1 MTQPRI
7 HVREQG
13 ASASAAAFGAA
24 GGVVHL
30 KDGSSTAV
38 ANGDGTSP
46 RTFWS
51 LAARL
56 VRSAAVAVALMMLVP
71 IGLVAVRGDNLARSL
86 HQWNTNAA
94 ARVAAV
100 DGMRPFR
107 LPADRSITPIQ
118 AGRALNALLPSRT
131 KSPGF
136 DLTEPST
143 PPILPWQAV
152 PMAPGMFATA
162 RSNFYDGPSSQTILE
177 AVARGF
183 SASERAYLQALA
195 TSPAWRDFDLVARA
209 PAVDVV
215 GGRFKTPFAPEALP
229 AQRPIPSFRTS
240 REFAY
245 AGVARA
251 AYYMSAGHRDS
262 AETALRSIVS
272 YGFAMIDNGT
282 TSTEGLFGAV
292 IVGVGRDALQRF
304 YLIQHDPRA
313 GLPALAPVKS
323 APTAASRAVLQLS
336 AADARRRLLARIEDP
351 AVPLGERFDGLQN
364 LSLASCTNV
373 RELMFGPASDVTG
386 VLGRA
391 PNSVAR
397 FPSEQALVELQSRL
411 PLASESA
418 SLGPI
423 QSVAASAAS
432 VAGVVTRNPRLAT
445 CTRVLTWGW

>member
-13 ASASAAAFGAA
+13 ASASAGAFAAPRAVLHVQGSDRPT
-24 GGVVHL
+24 VVN
-30 KDGSSTAV
+30 A
-38 ANGDGTSP
+38 DGTRP
-46 RTFWS
+46 RTAWS

-56 VRSAAVAVALMMLVP
+56 VRNAAVAVALMTLVP
-71 IGLVAVRGDNLARSL
+71 IALVAVRGDSLARSL
-86 HQWNTNAA
+86 YQWNTNAT
-94 ARVAAV
+94 ARVAAI
-100 DGMRPFR
+100 DGVRSFR

-118 AGRALNALLPSRT
+118 AGLALNALLPSRT
-131 KSPGF
+131 KSRGF
-136 DLTEPST
+136 DLVEAPA
-143 PPILPWQAV
+143 PRILPWQAMK
-152 PMAPGMFATA
+152 MAPDMFATA
-162 RSNFYDGPSSQTILE
+162 RSNVYDGPASQTILE
-177 AVARGF
+177 AAARGF

-215 GGRFKTPFAPEALP
+215 GGRFRTPFAPEAFP
-229 AQRPIPSFRTS
+229 GQRPIPSFRTS
-240 REFAY
+240 RELAY

-251 AYYMSAGHRDS
+251 AYHMSMGHRDS
-262 AETALRSIVS
+262 AEAALRSIVS

-282 TSTEGLFGAV
+282 TSTEGLIGAV
-292 IVGVGRDALQRF
+292 IVGVGRDALQRY

-313 GLPALAPVKS
+313 GLPALAPAS
-323 APTAASRAVLQLS
+323 MAPTAASRAVLQLS

-351 AVPLGERFDGLQN
+351 AVPLGERFDGLQH
-364 LSLASCTNV
+364 LTLASCTNV

-391 PNSVAR
+391 GHTVAR
-397 FPSEQALVELQSRL
+397 FPSEQALVELQTRL
-411 PLASESA
+411 PLASGAA

-432 VAGVVTRNPRLAT
+432 VAGVVTRNPRLVT
-445 CTRVLTWGW
+445 CTRVLSGAW